1 MSPFKMGDNS
11 AEQIALAYKLRWNI
25 ESFFAWW
32 KQHLKVYH
40 LIARSK
46 YGLMVQI
53 LGGLIT
59 YILLAIY
66 CHNEFGEKVSIK
78 RVREL
83 RIKIINETREMD
95 HAYKKPRKRSRFRF
109 SNSSYANT

>member
-1 MSPFKMGDNS
+1 
-11 AEQIALAYKLRWNI
+11 
-25 ESFFAWW
+25 
-32 KQHLKVYH
+32 
-40 LIARSK
+40 
-46 YGLMVQI
+46 MVQI

-66 CHNEFGEKVSIK
+66 CHDEFGEKVSIK

-83 RIKIINETREMD
+83 RIKIINEAREMD
-95 HAYKKPRKRSRFRF
+95 RAYQNRRNRRKKSRFRY